1 MYGLK
6 GFGDL
11 SSASTQAKSWRWANV
26 NATLTTGGTAPTVT
40 TQSQIGAAD
49 TQTFSTPSTTAKAYY
64 NQSSNVGP
72 YIDVT
77 ITDTGTTASQVESV
91 EVEGFLMGRR

>member
-1 MYGLK
+1 MK

-11 SSASTQAKSWRWANV
+11 STASAQAKSWRWANV
-26 NATLTTGGTAPTVT
+26 YATLTTGGTAPTIT

-49 TQTFSTPSTTAKAYY
+49 TQTFSTPSSTAQTYY
-64 NQSSNVGP
+64 TQSSGTGP
-72 YIDVT
+72 YLDVT